1 MNYFCD
7 VHIQSKKEQE
17 ARIFIVLD
25 KATSDEIP
33 QLTKEILLENQQ
45 YMEFRQKYKPKMVM
59 ADYVVYATES
69 DVHAALPDEEF
80 EMLITSSEK
89 QGQSELS
96 IDCIRDKS
104 KISGRKKKKSSPV
117 LVISFVGCLIVVA
130 IMSFGV
136 GKMAGKPEIVA
147 TNENNSQTEQSANE
161 DGMLIPEQQ
170 QIEDEAQQ
178 ITISID
184 RSYSAIPT
192 EDLQLKG
199 IAVDGKAQITL
210 PEFDKTDFFSH
221 VAGYT
226 WGFSSDPDAKKIEY
240 YGGKSYTFSKD
251 TKLYRILVK
260 YGGGNGTK
268 DDPYLIDYYDQLELM
283 SKEKARGYF
292 KQTADIV
299 FPDWA
304 SHTPIDTVNE
314 LKSDPD
320 SEYFEYD
327 GDGYSIENLDN
338 SLFGKV
344 SGAVIRNVNIKNS
357 AIQTTEYKDYGFV
370 VCSAYQYRYTAEDG
384 TRYDTG
390 ETLIQHCTV
399 SHSYIHTYYPQ
410 TEEAQAATEVVTA
423 PVVVPPDLVEYDENG
438 NIIEKK
444 EDTEPVEPTRQGEYA
459 IGAITGLGGQIEN
472 CYVTDFSISNYL
484 NEYIL
489 YAGGISGKPAN
500 ITNSAVYQFLAQGN
514 IFNAGGIAGS
524 IDGAKRY
531 NPAGQEIPG
540 YYGGNIK
547 GCTARRI
554 TLYTEMSAGGIAGE
568 GSSGTDGTMISN
580 CYANE
585 LNFSVGVFE
594 DSERTELKKAGVSGG
609 IIGTDGKEKYGHL
622 ITATVSPAELPVV
635 GSQKVSD
642 YDDTVR
648 LAPAYAF
655 YQQNIL
661 SVINQNTIHPDNPKE
676 IFTGNFK
683 FGTSAVFGDDN
694 GSLAYPAEIED
705 LFEKTIQMEES
716 T

>member
-7 VHIQSKKEQE
+7 VHIQSKKNQE
-17 ARIFIVLD
+17 ARIFIVLNGS
-25 KATSDEIP
+25 ASDEIP

-59 ADYVVYATES
+59 ADYVVYATEN
-69 DVHAALPDEEF
+69 DIHAALPDEEF
-80 EMLITSSEK
+80 EALIASSEK

-104 KISGRKKKKSSPV
+104 KVSGKKKKKSSPV
-117 LVISFVGCLIVVA
+117 LVISFIGCILVVA
-130 IMSFGV
+130 VMSFGF
-136 GKMAGKPEIVA
+136 GKMLGNLGTASVD
-147 TNENNSQTEQSANE
+147 ENNTKTEQSANE

-170 QIEDEAQQ
+170 QIEEEAQQ
-178 ITISID
+178 ITVSID
-184 RSYSAIPT
+184 RSYSAVPT

-199 IAVDGKAQITL
+199 IAVNGKAQIML
-210 PEFDKTDFFSH
+210 PEFDKTDFFTH

-226 WGFSSDPDAKKIEY
+226 WGFSSDPHAKKIEY

-251 TKLYRILVK
+251 TKLYRVLVK
-260 YGGGNGTK
+260 YGGGSGTK

-283 SKEKARGYF
+283 GEEKARGYF

-314 LKSDPD
+314 LKSTPD

-344 SGAVIRNVNIKNS
+344 SGAVIKNVNIKNS
-357 AIQTTEYKDYGFV
+357 SILTTAYKDYGFL
-370 VCSAYQYRYTAEDG
+370 VCSAYQYRYAAEDG

-390 ETLIQHCTV
+390 ETLIQHCSV
-399 SHSYIHTYYPQ
+399 SHSSIQMYYPQ
-410 TEEAQAATEVVTA
+410 TEETETAQVVTA

-438 NIIEKK
+438 NIIEKT

-459 IGAITGLGGQIEN
+459 VGAITGLGGQIED
-472 CYVTDFSISNYL
+472 CYVMDFSISNYL
-484 NEYIL
+484 DEYLL

-500 ITNSAVYQFLAQGN
+500 VVNSAVYQFSAKGN
-514 IFNAGGIAGS
+514 IFNAGGIVGS
-524 IDGAKRY
+524 SDGAKRY
-531 NPAGQEIPG
+531 NPTGQEIPG
-540 YYGGNIK
+540 YYGGNIQ
-547 GCTARRI
+547 GCVARRI
-554 TLYTEMSAGGIAGE
+554 TLHTEMSAGGIAGE
-568 GSSGTDGTMISN
+568 SSSGTEDAIISN

-585 LNFSVGVFE
+585 LGFSVGVFA

-609 IIGTDGKEKYGHL
+609 IIGTDGNEEYGHL
-622 ITATVSPAELPVV
+622 IKATVSPVELPVV
-635 GSQKVSD
+635 GNQKVSD

-648 LAPAYAF
+648 LAPDYAF
-655 YQQNIL
+655 YQTNIL
-661 SVINQNTIHPDNPKE
+661 SILNQNTIHPDKPKE

-683 FGTSAVFGDDN
+683 FGINAVFGDDN
-694 GSLAYPAEIED
+694 GSLAYPTEIED
-705 LFEKTIQMEES
+705 LIEKTIQTEE
-716 T
+716 TT